1 MPNPVIL
8 EALGKHT
15 ATVIF
20 AHGLGDS
27 AAGWVPLARELRT
40 RFQHIKWVL
49 PTAPEQPVSINMGM
63 SMTSWFDI
71 QSLPP
76 AELRADDDK
85 GMLESVRTINKLI
98 TDETDA
104 GLPSDRILVGGFSQ
118 GGCIAYLTGLTS
130 ERKLAGIAALSGWL
144 GMADK
149 IKSVSSIPRSILLM
163 MTDHALKLPI
173 FHGHGTGDQVVKHI
187 WGKQSVDKLQEFGH
201 KNIEFHSYPGMPHSF
216 CPEEQTDL
224 EVFIRKV
231 LPEQ

>member
-1 MPNPVIL
+1 MPNPVVL

-27 AAGWVPLARELRT
+27 AAGWVPLAQSLRSK
-40 RFQHIKWVL
+40 FKHVKWVL
-49 PTAPEQPVSINMGM
+49 PTAPTQPVSINMGM
-63 SMTSWFDI
+63 AMTSWFDI

-85 GMLESVRTINKLI
+85 GMLESVRTINSLI

-104 GLPSDRILVGGFSQ
+104 GIPSNRVLIGGFSQ
-118 GGCIAYLTGLTS
+118 GACIAYLTGLTS
-130 ERKLAGIAALSGWL
+130 ERKLAGVAALSGWL

-149 IKSVSSIPRSILLM
+149 IQSM
-163 MTDHALKLPI
+163 MTDHASKTPI
-173 FHGHGTGDQVVKHI
+173 FHGHGTGDQVVKFD
-187 WGKQSVDKLQEFGH
+187 WGKQSVDKLKEFGF
-201 KNIEFHSYPGMPHSF
+201 KDVDFKSYPGMPHSF
-216 CPEEQTDL
+216 CDAEQRDL
-224 EVFIRKV
+224 EAFIRKV